1 MMPDFSV
8 FALISARLETVGYV
22 VVEDFLDD
30 AVVAALGD
38 ECAALDIEGRLSSAA
53 IGRGAGRAERQSIR
67 GDRTA
72 WFECDGLSPMQHR
85 YWSRMNRLRESLNR
99 SALLGL
105 SELEAH
111 YALYPIG
118 ARYARHRDRFRD
130 DDSRVVSS
138 VLYLNRAW
146 RDEHGGALRLYF
158 PAGSRIPHVDIYPR
172 AGTLVL
178 FLSAEFEH
186 EVLPAVRERR
196 SIAGWMRRGRSG

>member
-8 FALISARLETVGYV
+8 FALISAQLEAVGYV
-22 VVEDFLDD
+22 VVEDFLDA
-30 AVVAALGD
+30 AVVAALSE
-38 ECAALDIEGRLSSAA
+38 ECAALDIEGGLSSAT
-53 IGRGAGRAERQSIR
+53 IGRGAGRAERQAIR

-72 WFECDGLSPMQHR
+72 WFECDGLSPTQHR

-158 PAGSRIPHVDIYPR
+158 PAGSLVPHVDIYPR

-186 EVLPAVRERR
+186 EVLPALRERR
-196 SIAGWMRRGRSG
+196 SIAGWMRRGKPG